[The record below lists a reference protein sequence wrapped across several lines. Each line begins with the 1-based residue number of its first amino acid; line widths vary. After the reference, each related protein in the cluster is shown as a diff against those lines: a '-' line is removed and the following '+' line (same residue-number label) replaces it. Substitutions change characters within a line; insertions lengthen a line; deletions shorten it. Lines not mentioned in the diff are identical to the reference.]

1 MRAFAVVVAYHPQE
15 EKLSRLC
22 AALSGSGSR
31 VIVVDNTE
39 TDRDLGEASM
49 EFGARIRSGENEGIA
64 RAQNIGIARALD
76 LGAEVIALFDQ
87 DSEPDASF
95 LGRMLGHVT
104 PGVAGVWAP
113 VCRDKTTNEELPS
126 FRINGL
132 KMASKV
138 FSAGRT
144 GPYAVD
150 LVIAS
155 GAVVTAETFAVA
167 GDMDEDFF
175 IDFVDFEWCLRC
187 RGRGVPINVVPDA
200 VLPHSIG
207 ERTVD
212 MGIMRGPAHGVA
224 RSYYKIRNCF
234 LLFRK
239 PDVPVPYAAS
249 SLLSGLVRYV
259 LMLPFLE
266 GRVAYMRT
274 FARAIGHGLVGV
286 VGRDPAMAGRSGVP
300 GRVVQ

>member
-1 MRAFAVVVAYHPQE
+1 MRVFAIVVAYHPQE
-15 EKLSRLC
+15 QKLSRLC
-22 AALSGSGSR
+22 ETLSGSGSQ

-39 TDRDLGEASM
+39 TDGGRRESAM
-49 EFGARIRSGENEGIA
+49 EYGARIRSGENEGIA
-64 RAQNIGIARALD
+64 RAQNIGIARALA
-76 LGAEVIALFDQ
+76 LGADVVALFDQ
-87 DSEPDASF
+87 DSEPDGSF
-95 LGRMLGHVT
+95 LRRMLVHVS
-104 PGVAGVWAP
+104 PGAAGVWAP

-126 FRINGL
+126 FRLNGL
-132 KMASKV
+132 RMASKV

-155 GAVVTAETFAVA
+155 GAVVTAETFTVA

-175 IDFVDFEWCLRC
+175 IDFVDFEWCFRC
-187 RGRGVPINVVPDA
+187 RGRGVPISVVPDA

-207 ERTVD
+207 ERTLN
-212 MGIMRGPAHGVA
+212 MGIMRGPVHGVA

-239 PDVPVPYAAS
+239 PDVPVLYAGS
-249 SLLSGLVRYV
+249 MMISGVVRYL
-259 LMLPFLE
+259 LMLPFLKD
-266 GRVAYMRT
+266 RAAYMGT
-274 FARAIGHGLVGV
+274 FFRAIGHGLAGV
-286 VGRDPAMAGRSGVP
+286 VGKDPAMAGRSGSP

>member
-1 MRAFAVVVAYHPQE
+1 MRVFAIVVAYHPQE
-15 EKLSRLC
+15 EKLSGLC
-22 AALSGSGSR
+22 ATLSGSGSQ

-39 TDRDLGEASM
+39 TDGDQVESSID
-49 EFGARIRSGENEGIA
+49 FGARIRSGENEGIA
-64 RAQNIGIARALD
+64 RAQNIGIARALE
-76 LGAEVIALFDQ
+76 LGAEVVALFDQ
-87 DSEPDASF
+87 DSEPDGSF
-95 LGRMLGHVT
+95 LRRMLVHVT

-126 FRINGL
+126 FRLNGL

-144 GPYAVD
+144 APYAVD

-155 GAVVTAETFAVA
+155 GAVATAETFAVA
-167 GDMDEDFF
+167 GGMDEAFF

-187 RGRGVPINVVPDA
+187 RARGVPINVVPDA

-239 PDVPVPYAAS
+239 PDVPFLYAGS
-249 SLLSGLVRYV
+249 MTISGVVRYL
-259 LMLPFLE
+259 LMLPFLKDKA
-266 GRVAYMRT
+266 AYLKT
-274 FARAIGHGLVGV
+274 FFRAVGHGLVGV
-286 VGRDPAMAGRSGVP
+286 VGRDPAIAGRSGGP
-300 GRVVQ
+300 GRVGR